1 MRADTNE
8 WMRVCDRRRV
18 LCADVCMNVCTSV
31 CVGSVH
37 RCVRVS
43 APASPAEGLP
53 PGCGAEP
60 GSAPRPHK
68 YLPWG
73 PAPAAAGGAV
83 RAWRGPK
90 ALAGSSQNGPFPGSA
105 GRGHTRKIDAQAPGA
120 SPASLLPRLQV
131 NSLPTVLANVYKI
144 FLLQAYRCLPRP
156 RGLAGAAASLWGS
169 SVPAPPHPPLG
180 GHWAGVGGRRL
191 SRQLPVSPATLP
203 ECSLSTGGSAAPLP
217 RPGARSGLERVLF
230 CVSASPEGGARGAA
244 LPDEAGVS

>member
-1 MRADTNE
+1 
-8 WMRVCDRRRV
+8 MRVCDRRRV

-53 PGCGAEP
+53 PRLWGRARLRP
-60 GSAPRPHK
+60 SPPQISSLGSC
-68 YLPWG
+68 
-73 PAPAAAGGAV
+73 
-83 RAWRGPK
+83 
-90 ALAGSSQNGPFPGSA
+90 SSSRW
-105 GRGHTRKIDAQAPGA
+105 GRGE
-120 SPASLLPRLQV
+120 
-131 NSLPTVLANVYKI
+131 
-144 FLLQAYRCLPRP
+144 
-156 RGLAGAAASLWGS
+156 GLAGAEGPGGFFSKWPFSWLRRTRPYAEDRRSGARGVASIPSSSTAGEQSSDGARQRLQDLPAAGLQ
-169 SVPAPPHPPLG
+169 VPPAPPRPGGRRGLALGKQRPSPPPHPPLG